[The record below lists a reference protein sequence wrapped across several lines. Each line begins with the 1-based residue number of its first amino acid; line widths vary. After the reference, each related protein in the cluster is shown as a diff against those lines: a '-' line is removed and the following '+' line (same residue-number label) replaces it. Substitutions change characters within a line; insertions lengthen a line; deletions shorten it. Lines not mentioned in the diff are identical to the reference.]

1 MKRPARWAPD
11 AWALVGSAC
20 LLLIGLGWVIRGERQ
35 VAQVAKPV
43 AALSGLDTAPPE
55 AAPALT
61 AGEWTAWSAPAVDA
75 GGWGYDLFTPPV
87 VYFDRA
93 TGRFTVSAA
102 KRAVE
107 RIETAVNTEF
117 GLSLVEV
124 ERPSYPLQLVGY
136 AEEPGRTF
144 GIFQN
149 ETTGDGVVAQAG
161 TRFAD
166 LGLTVRNLE
175 VRREDTIVPDS
186 MPLRERVA
194 VAEVWDEAGQRLVRL
209 SSASWNWSDVPVAQ
223 VRLNRTGEVRAVRRG
238 DRLETEAASYE
249 IRSVA
254 ALPASVVVGKQLNDG
269 TREEMTLWP
278 APPAAADPT
287 YESTDPFAKP

>member
-1 MKRPARWAPD
+1 MKRPLRWAPD
-11 AWALVGSAC
+11 GLALIGSGC
-20 LLLIGLGWVIRGERQ
+20 LLLFGLVWVIWGEREVAR
-35 VAQVAKPV
+35 VAQPV
-43 AALSGLDTAPPE
+43 AALTGLGTALPE
-55 AAPALT
+55 AVPESAAREGTGWQAPA
-61 AGEWTAWSAPAVDA
+61 ADA

-102 KRAVE
+102 KQAVE
-107 RIETAVNTEF
+107 RVATAVNSEF

-161 TRFAD
+161 ARFED

-209 SSASWNWSDVPVAQ
+209 SSASWNWSDVPVAH

-278 APPAAADPT
+278 APPAAADST
-287 YESTDPFAKP
+287 FDSTDPFAKP